1 MSLLRR
7 HFPIR
12 RVILIVGLVAAWCAL
27 WNQLSFAN
35 VASGLVIA
43 IIVSHRTIGPPGV
56 GRVRIRP
63 LLTFGAIVGQDLVMS
78 TFNVAYEVITPTDY
92 TEEAIIGVD
101 LPGNARAHMMLI
113 AVAVTVTPGTA
124 VIDVDPDTSRIYL
137 HILHA
142 ERADATAEHVQKLA
156 ELACQA
162 LPMPENSEVPS

>member
-1 MSLLRR
+1 MRHVLGSFGVRRLL
-7 HFPIR
+7 
-12 RVILIVGLVAAWCAL
+12 LIVGLVAAWCAL
-27 WNQLSFAN
+27 WHRVSFAN
-35 VASGLVIA
+35 VASGLLVA
-43 IIVSHRTIGPPGV
+43 VVVSSPIIGPPAVGGVKLVPLLKFGALV
-56 GRVRIRP
+56 GR
-63 LLTFGAIVGQDLVMS
+63 DLVLS

-124 VIDVDPDTSRIYL
+124 VIDVDPDRSRIYL

-142 ERADATAEHVQKLA
+142 ERADATADHVEELA

-162 LPMPENSEVPS
+162 LPMPSRTEASS